1 MSHQHRRTASNAGTE
16 RIVTKKHARS
26 WVVPWALLGLVGC
39 TNAGVDESTESA
51 SKDAHVTAWVPGKP
65 MPTHAHA
72 EGTEHSLEM
81 DWVRDEGSIEELTDH
96 SALIIGGR
104 VESTRFDVVRSY
116 AQSKL
121 EGQPSGEA
129 SGIYTDL
136 PVTIATVRI
145 DGLARSSLELK
156 TASGGVIARGA
167 TVDVMFPG
175 GLLSDGCTLAPT
187 DNPLPKVGE
196 QAVLFLTPQGGTRPL
211 AARSMTGVYS
221 VTGGPMGRVLVQDG
235 LVQGASSSHGATA
248 INALVGK
255 PVDALLA
262 RVEARA
268 RAAQYMGPDR
278 REEPVFKAGPGT
290 VTAQSSCGLA
300 RFGYKWCRKPTNVTF
315 TDYTSTL
322 WPVGDAM
329 NAWMYTSYNNSLYL
343 FWRSSGA
350 SDVTVY
356 ESYYGYTGWYGYAT
370 NSWSGTCM
378 TGSTIQ
384 LNNTYHSGAHYAKTV
399 AIHEVGHSI
408 GFAHH
413 GSCSSIMYT
422 DPTRCAAATTTCDAQ
437 AASELY
443 PY

>member
-1 MSHQHRRTASNAGTE
+1 MSNQRRKTAM
-16 RIVTKKHARS
+16 TKNHPRS
-26 WVVPWALLGLVGC
+26 WIAPLALLGVVGC
-39 TNAGVDESTESA
+39 TNTGADESLEA
-51 SKDAHVTAWVPGKP
+51 APQDAQVTAWVPGKP
-65 MPTHAHA
+65 MPAHAHA
-72 EGTEHSLEM
+72 EGTEHTLEM
-81 DWVRDEGSIEELTDH
+81 DWIRHEGSVEDLTDH

-104 VESTRFDVVRSY
+104 VESTRFDVIRTY

-145 DGLARSSLELK
+145 DDLARSSLELK
-156 TASGGVIARGA
+156 TAAGGVIAQGA

-175 GLLSDGCTLAPT
+175 GLLSDGCMLAPA

-196 QAVLFLTPQGGTRPL
+196 QAVLFLTPQGGARSL

-221 VTGGPMGRVLVQDG
+221 VTGGPMGRGLVEDG
-235 LVQGASSSHGATA
+235 LVKGASSSRHATA
-248 INALVGK
+248 LKEHVGG

-268 RAAQYMGPDR
+268 RAAQYTGPDT
-278 REEPVFKAGPGT
+278 REEPLLKAGPDGG
-290 VTAQSSCGLA
+290 TAQSWCGLA
-300 RFGYKWCRKPTNVTF
+300 GFGYKWCRKPANVTY

-329 NAWMYTSYNNSLYL
+329 NAWMYTNVSNSLYL
-343 FWRSSGA
+343 HWRSSGA
-350 SDVTVY
+350 SDVMVY
-356 ESYYGYTGWYGYAT
+356 ESYYGYTGWYGDAT

-378 TGSTIQ
+378 TPSTLQ

-399 AIHEVGHSI
+399 AIHEVGHSL

-413 GSCSSIMYT
+413 SHCNSIMYT
-422 DPTRCAAATTTCDAQ
+422 NPTACTAAITSCDAQ
-437 AASELY
+437 AAAEFY